1 MSRRSADGVHDDVD
15 RAVDRAVEL
24 LDARIGMRADRS
36 FRVRL
41 RRCVVD
47 EARGRAV
54 DTHEYVTRLERDP
67 PTLQQLLN
75 RVTVQETGFFRHP
88 LQFEVLAR
96 DVLPAVRKP
105 VTIWS
110 AACSNG
116 QEAYTIAMVL
126 EEQGVPGTVIATDI
140 STLALERTGAAEYS
154 ERELSGLS
162 PERRALF
169 LAPAKSGGT
178 IVPAVRDR
186 VQTARHNLLDPV
198 PDVVRSCQIV
208 FCRNVL
214 IYFSS
219 ERSGA
224 FLGQLADRM
233 PSDGYLFVGSAETL
247 WQLTDRFQ
255 PLGLGTEFVYRPGPP
270 MPGVR
275 ASTTIAREPATPPH
289 PRPRAQPTPKREQT
303 RLAAVHRQSAATAA
317 DLEREGLAQLRN
329 GEHAA
334 AIATF
339 RKWAYLQPDD
349 VMAHVNLG
357 LALERAGESA
367 PARTAYMSARAAM
380 RDTEAAALEEAL
392 GGYHVEELSRL
403 LDLKIGANG

>member
-1 MSRRSADGVHDDVD
+1 
-15 RAVDRAVEL
+15 
-24 LDARIGMRADRS
+24 
-36 FRVRL
+36 
-41 RRCVVD
+41 
-47 EARGRAV
+47 
-54 DTHEYVTRLERDP
+54 
-67 PTLQQLLN
+67 
-75 RVTVQETGFFRHP
+75 
-88 LQFEVLAR
+88 
-96 DVLPAVRKP
+96 
-105 VTIWS
+105 
-110 AACSNG
+110 
-116 QEAYTIAMVL
+116 
-126 EEQGVPGTVIATDI
+126 
-140 STLALERTGAAEYS
+140 
-154 ERELSGLS
+154 
-162 PERRALF
+162 
-169 LAPAKSGGT
+169 
-178 IVPAVRDR
+178 VPAVRDR
-186 VQTARHNLLDPV
+186 VQTMRHNLLDPV

-219 ERSGA
+219 ERSGL

-255 PLGLGTEFVYRPGPP
+255 PVGLGTEFVYRPGPP
-270 MPGVR
+270 VPNVR
-275 ASTTIAREPATPPH
+275 ASTTNGREPATPPR
-289 PRPRAQPTPKREQT
+289 PRPQLTPKREQT
-303 RLAAVHRQSAATAA
+303 RRAAVHRQPAATAA
-317 DLEREGLAQLRN
+317 DLEREGLAQLRD

-403 LDLKIGANG
+403 LDLKIGANR

>member
-1 MSRRSADGVHDDVD
+1 
-15 RAVDRAVEL
+15 
-24 LDARIGMRADRS
+24 
-36 FRVRL
+36 
-41 RRCVVD
+41 
-47 EARGRAV
+47 
-54 DTHEYVTRLERDP
+54 
-67 PTLQQLLN
+67 
-75 RVTVQETGFFRHP
+75 
-88 LQFEVLAR
+88 
-96 DVLPAVRKP
+96 
-105 VTIWS
+105 
-110 AACSNG
+110 
-116 QEAYTIAMVL
+116 MVL

-154 ERELSGLS
+154 ERELIGLS
-162 PERRALF
+162 PERRTRF
-169 LAPAKSGGT
+169 LVPAKSGGT
-178 IVPAVRDR
+178 IVPTVRDR
-186 VQTARHNLLDPV
+186 VQTMRHNLLDPV

-224 FLGQLADRM
+224 FLGQLAGRM

-255 PLGLGTEFVYRPGPP
+255 PVGLGTEFVYRPGPP
-270 MPGVR
+270 VPHVG
-275 ASTTIAREPATPPH
+275 AATTDARNPATPPR

-303 RLAAVHRQSAATAA
+303 HRAAVRRQPAATAA
-317 DLEREGLAQLRN
+317 DLEREGLAQLRS

-357 LALERAGESA
+357 LALERAGERA

-403 LDLKIGANG
+403 LDLKIGANRR